1 MKTGRKGFSMRYR
14 VVPVCLLYLLAS
26 VSVCAQQT
34 GLGERRQLYIPP
46 SDMVLLTI
54 ASQPDCPIQIE
65 NANVLLPVTGG
76 GLSAQYLLRNRG
88 TKPLGIQSVHLI
100 MLTQQGVESGWEY
113 RPKDGA
119 AISVLPGTL
128 VPPANL
134 GLSPEIVPITD
145 EIRKR
150 LVASGQ
156 IPAVVVIMIE
166 EIKFTDGTTYSA
178 KLVTKA
184 LRTFFKATDCDQ

>member
-1 MKTGRKGFSMRYR
+1 
-14 VVPVCLLYLLAS
+14 
-26 VSVCAQQT
+26 
-34 GLGERRQLYIPP
+34 
-46 SDMVLLTI
+46 
-54 ASQPDCPIQIE
+54 
-65 NANVLLPVTGG
+65 
-76 GLSAQYLLRNRG
+76 
-88 TKPLGIQSVHLI
+88 
-100 MLTQQGVESGWEY
+100 MLTQRGVESGWEY